1 MYRIKSILQANILL
15 TMYNALIMPH
25 FNYCLLAWGSNIK
38 AGHKLHLL
46 QKKTLRIIDGSHYIA
61 HTEPICKKLQF
72 VKLTDMFR
80 ISAWKFYYKLS
91 NNLLPSYFNYMK
103 PSLPV
108 ICNYY
113 GIRNPK
119 FHLPPIKHAFAEQ
132 MIQYCLIKLL
142 NNDIDASH
150 IVNCIHQHT
159 FYKFKSG
166 LKYGTIDKYSD
177 KCEILECTTCEFINR

>member
-1 MYRIKSILQANILL
+1 MYRIKSILQANSLL
-15 TMYNALIMPH
+15 KMYNALIMPH

-38 AGHKLHLL
+38 AGH
-46 QKKTLRIIDGSHYIA
+46 
-61 HTEPICKKLQF
+61 TEPISKKLQV

-119 FHLPPIKHAFAEQ
+119 FHLPPIKHAFVEQ

-142 NNDIDASH
+142 KNDRDASH
-150 IVNCIHQHT
+150 IIINCIHQHT
-159 FYKFKSG
+159 FC
-166 LKYGTIDKYSD
+166 I
-177 KCEILECTTCEFINR
+177 